1 MTLATIIT
9 FFLSGLWAVLASA
22 LKEELH
28 EQFAVGR
35 LEDQF
40 MILFSC
46 KNRFLKKKVSYL
58 LWEGC
63 RQHTLFFLD
72 AKIDFIEY

>member
-28 EQFAVGR
+28 EQFAVER

-40 MILFSC
+40 MILF
-46 KNRFLKKKVSYL
+46 
-58 LWEGC
+58 
-63 RQHTLFFLD
+63 
-72 AKIDFIEY
+72 